1 MCSRL
6 KLTALNGYSEVAL
19 ELFILLRKG
28 QQKRILAIIRDFPVL
43 LLEKGRKS
51 RSHQQGFFSEFK
63 VLKWT
68 VYCQTFCSSSQQSL
82 YLSIKTW

>member
-6 KLTALNGYSEVAL
+6 KLTALNGYSAVAL

-28 QQKRILAIIRDFPVL
+28 QQKRILAIISDFPVL

-51 RSHQQGFFSEFK
+51 RSHQEGFSEFK
-63 VLKWT
+63 VLKRT